1 MDSKKQILSYIER
14 TNSLLKSSAKTL
26 AGENLFSGTTSIKK
40 AKKVKTKPIPQ
51 DLIRSIT
58 AHPRFSSPGRIN
70 SPSRSGTWTT
80 SNTEFVKKVNNAL
93 SELSQT
99 SSFKKK
105 KNLEM
110 ATKEEKILKD
120 LALLVKNQKQSIKL
134 EYSTEKDPKRDQLL
148 QSFMQ
153 NSAEELLALEKKCK
167 SIANDNIELKK
178 SLEDAKPFER
188 LSISEI
194 IKKILAKNSGK
205 AEVEEKLKLD
215 KVIDKDY
222 SQTIEL
228 IVLEWVNLIDFEK
241 ILEVSANLVFSLETE
256 RSLLNCSQEEFNRK
270 FDSIKTQRTQL
281 EAQINKYEN

>member
-26 AGENLFSGTTSIKK
+26 AGESLFSGTTSIKK

-70 SPSRSGTWTT
+70 SPSRSGTWAT

-134 EYSTEKDPKRDQLL
+134 EYSTEKDPKREQLL

-167 SIANDNIELKK
+167 SIVNDNIELKK

-256 RSLLNCSQEEFNRK
+256 RSLLSCSQEELNRK
-270 FDSIKTQRTQL
+270 FDSIKSQRTQL

>member
-1 MDSKKQILSYIER
+1 
-14 TNSLLKSSAKTL
+14 
-26 AGENLFSGTTSIKK
+26 
-40 AKKVKTKPIPQ
+40 
-51 DLIRSIT
+51 
-58 AHPRFSSPGRIN
+58 
-70 SPSRSGTWTT
+70 
-80 SNTEFVKKVNNAL
+80 
-93 SELSQT
+93 
-99 SSFKKK
+99 
-105 KNLEM
+105 
-110 ATKEEKILKD
+110 
-120 LALLVKNQKQSIKL
+120 
-134 EYSTEKDPKRDQLL
+134 
-148 QSFMQ
+148 MQ

-167 SIANDNIELKK
+167 SIVNDNIELKK

-256 RSLLNCSQEEFNRK
+256 RSLLSCSQEELNRK
-270 FDSIKTQRTQL
+270 FDSIKSQRTQL